1 MKLTRKRLME
11 MAGLPINEDRA
22 IDLSKIAL
30 DPHANVFDNL
40 KKLAPNLDIETLKI
54 GGLDPNAG
62 PDDGTVDAYID
73 SAMDK
78 SGKPLSDQELDRL
91 SDRYE
96 AQEEIIAIA
105 IEYFGD
111 INA

>member
-1 MKLTRKRLME
+1 MKLTKKRLME
-11 MAGLPINEDRA
+11 MAGLPINEERA

-30 DPHANVFDNL
+30 DPHARVFDNL

-54 GGLDPNAG
+54 GGLDPSAG

-96 AQEEIIAIA
+96 AQNEIIAIA
-105 IEYFGD
+105 IEYFQD

>member
-1 MKLTRKRLME
+1 MKLKNLI
-11 MAGLPINEDRA
+11 PIHILKEERA
-22 IDLSKIAL
+22 VDLSKISL
-30 DPHANVFDNL
+30 DPHALVFDNL
-40 KKLAPNLDIETLKI
+40 KKSAPNLDIETLKI

-78 SGKPLSDQELDRL
+78 NGKPLSDQELDKL
-91 SDRYE
+91 SDE
-96 AQEEIIAIA
+96 NIEDVIAIA

>member
-1 MKLTRKRLME
+1 MKLKSL
-11 MAGLPINEDRA
+11 LPIHILKEERA
-22 IDLSKIAL
+22 IDLSKISL
-30 DPHANVFDNL
+30 DPHARVFDNL

-54 GGLDPNAG
+54 GGLDPDAG
-62 PDDGTVDAYID
+62 PDDGTAEAYIE

-96 AQEEIIAIA
+96 AQEDIIAIA

>member
-1 MKLTRKRLME
+1 MKLKSL
-11 MAGLPINEDRA
+11 LPIHILKEERA
-22 IDLSKIAL
+22 VDLSKIAL
-30 DPHANVFDNL
+30 DPHARVFDNL

-62 PDDGTVDAYID
+62 PDNGTVDAYIE

-78 SGKPLSDQELDRL
+78 SGKPLSDQELDKL
-91 SDRYE
+91 SDE
-96 AQEEIIAIA
+96 SIEDVVAIA

>member
-1 MKLTRKRLME
+1 MKLRSLIPLGILK
-11 MAGLPINEDRA
+11 EDRG

-30 DPHANVFDNL
+30 DPHALVFDKL
-40 KKLAPNLDIETLKI
+40 KKLAPNLDIETVKI
-54 GGLDPNAG
+54 SGLEPSEG
-62 PDDGTVDAYID
+62 PDDGTVGAYIE

-78 SGKPLSDQELDRL
+78 NGKPLSDQELDRL

-96 AQEEIIAIA
+96 AQLEIVAIA
-105 IEYFGD
+105 IEYFED

>member
-1 MKLTRKRLME
+1 MKLRSL
-11 MAGLPINEDRA
+11 LPLHILKEERA
-22 IDLSKIAL
+22 VDLSKISL
-30 DPHANVFDNL
+30 DPHAHVFDNL

-62 PDDGTVDAYID
+62 PDDGTIDAYID

-78 SGKPLSDQELDRL
+78 SGKPLSDQELSKLTDENIE
-91 SDRYE
+91 DV
-96 AQEEIIAIA
+96 IAIA
-105 IEYFGD
+105 VEYFGD

>member
-1 MKLTRKRLME
+1 MKLKNLIPLHVLKE
-11 MAGLPINEDRA
+11 ERA
-22 IDLSKIAL
+22 VDLSKISL
-30 DPHANVFDNL
+30 DPHARVFDNL

-62 PDDGTVDAYID
+62 PDDGTAEAYIE

-78 SGKPLSDQELDRL
+78 SGKPLSDQELDKL
-91 SDRYE
+91 TDE
-96 AQEEIIAIA
+96 NIEDVVAIA